1 MTSPVKFVNPLL
13 WAVLTVNG
21 AGFGFATVSKTNGTT
36 STGNTRLVLP
46 EGVNIVTVDWS
57 GQSRV
62 VIQAGT
68 KGLIRKVEIPA
79 AESGASRQVTLRVPV
94 STSDAYVNVTAYDN
108 ATAEIGEA
116 VGGIVVYPSDLLTT

>member
-1 MTSPVKFVNPLL
+1 MTSPIEFVNPLL
-13 WAVLTVNG
+13 WATLTVNG
-21 AGFGFATVSKTNGTT
+21 TGFGFATVSKTNGSTTT
-36 STGNTRLVLP
+36 SNTRLVLP
-46 EGVNIVTVDWS
+46 EGVNMVTVDWS

-79 AESGASRQVTLRVPV
+79 AESGTPRQVTLRVPV

-108 ATAEIGEA
+108 ATAEIGQA
-116 VGGIVVYPSDLLTT
+116 VGGIVVYPSDLLKT